1 MTGGHRGWGAMANK
15 DANPLKYLAM
25 IAVNEVA
32 VRGQDDKDADEGRKE
47 SPRFSGEPLKVIKK
61 DSQFVKWNFMA

>member
-32 VRGQDDKDADEGRKE
+32 VRGQDDKDADEG
-47 SPRFSGEPLKVIKK
+47 
-61 DSQFVKWNFMA
+61 